1 MVHRMKTIEIQPKE
15 MKEME
20 EILNMS
26 QTIIPSSL
34 STKRTRENIENI
46 SDPSSSFPPL
56 LSTTWTATAPLTG
69 PKRVKATVSPDLVP
83 RKRGRP
89 RTRGVLKN
97 TTKLAA
103 LAPAP
108 YCFPM
113 GLLPLL
119 PKTEE
124 HKEELLVQ
132 LEEDHDYG
140 IIENVNA
147 P

>member
-56 LSTTWTATAPLTG
+56 LLRFT
-69 PKRVKATVSPDLVP
+69 
-83 RKRGRP
+83 
-89 RTRGVLKN
+89 
-97 TTKLAA
+97 
-103 LAPAP
+103 
-108 YCFPM
+108 
-113 GLLPLL
+113 
-119 PKTEE
+119 
-124 HKEELLVQ
+124 
-132 LEEDHDYG
+132 
-140 IIENVNA
+140 
-147 P
+147 